1 MLVLSEIQL
10 RLRVELYKSCVF
22 DTNRLIQ
29 F

>member
-1 MLVLSEIQL
+1 MLVLSRIQL
-10 RLRVELYKSCVF
+10 RLRVELYKSYVF